1 MRVEIHGII
10 DNRPETVVWDDGDVE
25 AAPHVLNLVHLAADI
40 DELDLDDVKEGPR
53 AVMSV
58 MDRIGRFKV
67 A

>member
-1 MRVEIHGII
+1 MRVEIHGTI
-10 DNRPETVVWDDGDVE
+10 DNRPETVVWQDGDVE

-40 DELDLDDVKEGPR
+40 DSLDLDDVKEGPR
-53 AVMSV
+53 AVMAV